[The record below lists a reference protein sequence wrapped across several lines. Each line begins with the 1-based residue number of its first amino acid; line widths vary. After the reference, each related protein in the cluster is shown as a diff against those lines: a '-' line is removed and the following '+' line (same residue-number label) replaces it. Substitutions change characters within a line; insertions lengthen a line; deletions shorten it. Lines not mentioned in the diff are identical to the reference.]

1 MAPPW
6 CSRQGDDL
14 RLAVYVQPNA
24 ATSAVVGE
32 HDGALKLKL
41 KAPPVDGKA
50 NDALQSIIAELLGVA
65 RRDVSLLQGLSSRKK
80 VISVKTAM
88 SVEQACALLTASAQ

>member
-1 MAPPW
+1 
-6 CSRQGDDL
+6 L